1 MNRQLILYRN
11 ELKNSKIQTYKLIGI
26 VSELVLSKEI
36 FKNNI
41 DIEDFIVNV
50 FNLRFKDYLY
60 KSRTLLVARLTREIL
75 NNDSHAKQTKVLYK
89 FIVSKIDEDNI
100 NTNNQLDGWL

>member
-60 KSRTLLVARLTREIL
+60 KSRTLLVARLTREI
-75 NNDSHAKQTKVLYK
+75 
-89 FIVSKIDEDNI
+89 
-100 NTNNQLDGWL
+100 

>member
-26 VSELVLSKEI
+26 VSELVLSKRKF

-41 DIEDFIVNV
+41 DIEDF
-50 FNLRFKDYLY
+50 YC
-60 KSRTLLVARLTREIL
+60 
-75 NNDSHAKQTKVLYK
+75 
-89 FIVSKIDEDNI
+89 
-100 NTNNQLDGWL
+100 

>member
-50 FNLRFKDYLY
+50 FDLRFKD
-60 KSRTLLVARLTREIL
+60 
-75 NNDSHAKQTKVLYK
+75 
-89 FIVSKIDEDNI
+89 
-100 NTNNQLDGWL
+100 

>member
-36 FKNNI
+36 FKNNNNKPVTV
-41 DIEDFIVNV
+41 E
-50 FNLRFKDYLY
+50 NLK
-60 KSRTLLVARLTREIL
+60 LVLSLEGRLSS
-75 NNDSHAKQTKVLYK
+75 DKVLEDLLILCVLIK
-89 FIVSKIDEDNI
+89 SKI
-100 NTNNQLDGWL
+100 L

>member
-50 FNLRFKDYLY
+50 FFFFFNLEH
-60 KSRTLLVARLTREIL
+60 S
-75 NNDSHAKQTKVLYK
+75 
-89 FIVSKIDEDNI
+89 
-100 NTNNQLDGWL
+100 